1 MRNRVKRIL
10 ALLLCFVLAA
20 GLLPGA
26 LAADGENPFTDVKA
40 SDYFYDAVVWAYEND
55 VTKGTSE
62 TAFSPWG
69 ACTRG
74 QVVTF
79 LWRAKG
85 QPKPKTAENPF
96 ADVPETAYYRDAVLW
111 AVEQG
116 ITNGTGKNAFSPDTP
131 CVYAHILT
139 FIWRSVTGKTSSS
152 YGEWYAE
159 PMDWAEGQS
168 LLSETALGKDREKV
182 MENCPRCDVV
192 TYLWRVLKPGPGKDF
207 AATKSDAQNYVK
219 AMLDL
224 ITTGTYDKSVNIVD
238 IDDNWNAESYVRQGI
253 YEELDE
259 VEWLTDEVKEM
270 FASAVIKGMKKA
282 QYEVGTP
289 VDAENGYD
297 VPVTIPGVDIS
308 GAMEEAI
315 DAATGK
321 IMEDPNLSN
330 MSESEI
336 YNRVFKD
343 AAEYLTSWLDEPEY
357 VPPVTIYLR
366 YTEIS
371 EGLYGCSEA
380 DGRKVGIAL
389 FGGSLTE
396 DTDEKG

>member
-40 SDYFYDAVVWAYEND
+40 SDYFYEAVVWAYEND

-297 VPVTIPGVDIS
+297 VPVTIRGVDIS